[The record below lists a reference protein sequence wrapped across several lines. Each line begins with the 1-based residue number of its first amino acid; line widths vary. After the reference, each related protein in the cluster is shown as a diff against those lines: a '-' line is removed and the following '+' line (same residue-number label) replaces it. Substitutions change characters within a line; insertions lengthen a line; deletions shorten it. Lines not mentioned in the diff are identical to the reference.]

1 MILKYLDPT
10 KVYSRLSLAIKD
22 LLKHKKYKR
31 VILELQKSGKIEEI
45 GFRVDEQCNLYL
57 GINLNPELLLYSET
71 SQESVELKL
80 ISEKL
85 KKYTD
90 FLTKEG
96 ILDCVRVEYDRVKT
110 EEYYGYILQIKYNFV
125 NYQTGKFTYDVSYF
139 STIITILVA
148 ICALLL

>member
-45 GFRVDEQCNLYL
+45 GFSVDEQCNLYL

>member
-45 GFRVDEQCNLYL
+45 GFSVDEQCNLYL

-125 NYQTGKFTYDVSYF
+125 NYQTGKFFHIPSDQLMTDS
-139 STIITILVA
+139 
-148 ICALLL
+148 